1 MKTIRD
7 NLPYILLVIIAIV
20 LVIITISL
28 QASIISN
35 QSADAGAQG
44 GQSKGIIYALREQLG
59 MLILPAT
66 LTPVPAVAAVATDT
80 PAATAIVLPTETPL
94 PIATDTPMPPPTD
107 TPVPPTPVPPTPEPP
122 TPEPTATSVPPT
134 PEPPTPEPPTVAPVQ
149 PTAVAPTAEP
159 PTPEPAAPVA
169 TATDAV
175 VNTPAPR
182 ANFRLGYLEGSG
194 NCQVVTE
201 IIQQIFQ
208 QQFDLTVETV
218 AFTTADDLFA
228 TLAAKDEASRV
239 DLTFCYAD
247 PDDRAFLQKHVGFV
261 IFVGGVFGQLD
272 GKSYLVLSNAT
283 VKAPIER
290 DLPCVYKFLKNVKF
304 PDATLQGQ
312 GAAAWLEKNADLVRT
327 WTSC

>member
-35 QSADAGAQG
+35 QSAEAGTQG

-66 LTPVPAVAAVATDT
+66 FTPVPAVAVVATDT
-80 PAATAIVLPTETPL
+80 PVATASVPPTQTPLSIDTPLPLPTETLIPS
-94 PIATDTPMPPPTD
+94 
-107 TPVPPTPVPPTPEPP
+107 TPVPPTPEPP

-134 PEPPTPEPPTVAPVQ
+134 AEPPTVAPVQ
-149 PTAVAPTAEP
+149 PTPAPPTAEL
-159 PTPEPAAPVA
+159 PTPEPTAAVA
-169 TATDAV
+169 TATDV
-175 VNTPAPR
+175 VINTPAPR
-182 ANFRLGYLEGSG
+182 ANFRFGYLEASG
-194 NCQVVTE
+194 NCQVATE

-218 AFTTADDLFA
+218 AFATADNLFA

-239 DLTFCYAD
+239 DLTFCYVD
-247 PDDRAFLQKHVGFV
+247 PDDRTYLQKHVGFV
-261 IFVGGVFGQLD
+261 IFVGGVFGQFD
-272 GKSYLVLSNAT
+272 SKSYLVLSNAT

-290 DLPCVYKFLKNVKF
+290 DLPCVYKFLKNLKF

-312 GAAAWLEKNADLVRT
+312 GAATWLEKNADLVRT
-327 WTSC
+327 WSSC

>member
-7 NLPYILLVIIAIV
+7 NLPYILLVVIAIV

-35 QSADAGAQG
+35 QSAAAGAQG
-44 GQSKGIIYALREQLG
+44 DQNKGIIYALREQLG

-66 LTPVPAVAAVATDT
+66 LTPAPVAVVATDMPTAT
-80 PAATAIVLPTETPL
+80 PIVLPTDTTA
-94 PIATDTPMPPPTD
+94 PIAADTPPPLPTD
-107 TPVPPTPVPPTPEPP
+107 TPIPPTPAPP
-122 TPEPTATSVPPT
+122 TPEPTATTV
-134 PEPPTPEPPTVAPVQ
+134 PPTPEPPTVAPVQ
-149 PTAVAPTAEP
+149 PTVAAPTAEV
-159 PTPEPAAPVA
+159 PTPQPIVAEA
-169 TATDAV
+169 TATDITV
-175 VNTPAPR
+175 SSSAPR
-182 ANFRLGYLEGSG
+182 ADFRLGYLEASG

-208 QQFDLTVETV
+208 QQFDLSVETV
-218 AFTTADDLFA
+218 AFASADDLFA

-239 DLTFCYAD
+239 DLTFCYTD
-247 PDDRAFLQKHVGFV
+247 PNDRVFLQKHVGFV
-261 IFVGGVFGQLD
+261 IFVGGVFGQFD

-304 PDATLQGQ
+304 PDPTLQGQ
-312 GAAAWLEKNADLVRT
+312 SAAAWLEKNADLVRT

>member
-1 MKTIRD
+1 MR
-7 NLPYILLVIIAIV
+7 LIID
-20 LVIITISL
+20 SE
-28 QASIISN
+28 
-35 QSADAGAQG
+35 ADVMRGD
-44 GQSKGIIYALREQLG
+44 
-59 MLILPAT
+59 AT
-66 LTPVPAVAAVATDT
+66 VPAVAAVATDT

-107 TPVPPTPVPPTPEPP
+107 TPIPPTPVPPTPEPP

-134 PEPPTPEPPTVAPVQ
+134 PEPPTVAPVQ
-149 PTAVAPTAEP
+149 PTAVAPTVEP

-175 VNTPAPR
+175 VSTPAPH
-182 ANFRLGYLEGSG
+182 ANFRLGYLEASS

-290 DLPCVYKFLKNVKF
+290 DLPCVYKFLKNLKF

>member
-35 QSADAGAQG
+35 QSAEAGAQG
-44 GQSKGIIYALREQLG
+44 GQSKGIIYVLREQLG

-94 PIATDTPMPPPTD
+94 PIATDTPMPSPTD
-107 TPVPPTPVPPTPEPP
+107 TPVPPTPEPP
-122 TPEPTATSVPPT
+122 TPEPTATSV
-134 PEPPTPEPPTVAPVQ
+134 PPTPEPPTVAPVQ

-175 VNTPAPR
+175 VSTPAPR
-182 ANFRLGYLEGSG
+182 ANFLLGYLEASS

-239 DLTFCYAD
+239 DLTFCYTD

-290 DLPCVYKFLKNVKF
+290 DLPCVYKFLKNLKF

>member
-35 QSADAGAQG
+35 QSAEAGAQG

-66 LTPVPAVAAVATDT
+66 LTPVPAVAVVATDT

-94 PIATDTPMPPPTD
+94 PIATDTPMPSPTD
-107 TPVPPTPVPPTPEPP
+107 TPVPPTPEPP
-122 TPEPTATSVPPT
+122 TPEPTATSV
-134 PEPPTPEPPTVAPVQ
+134 PPTPEPPTVAPVQ

-175 VNTPAPR
+175 VSTPAPR
-182 ANFRLGYLEGSG
+182 ANFLLGYLEASS

-239 DLTFCYAD
+239 DLTFCYTD

-290 DLPCVYKFLKNVKF
+290 DLPCVYKFLKNLKF

>member
-1 MKTIRD
+1 M
-7 NLPYILLVIIAIV
+7 
-20 LVIITISL
+20 
-28 QASIISN
+28 
-35 QSADAGAQG
+35 
-44 GQSKGIIYALREQLG
+44 
-59 MLILPAT
+59 
-66 LTPVPAVAAVATDT
+66 
-80 PAATAIVLPTETPL
+80 
-94 PIATDTPMPPPTD
+94 
-107 TPVPPTPVPPTPEPP
+107 
-122 TPEPTATSVPPT
+122 
-134 PEPPTPEPPTVAPVQ
+134 
-149 PTAVAPTAEP
+149 
-159 PTPEPAAPVA
+159 
-169 TATDAV
+169 
-175 VNTPAPR
+175 
-182 ANFRLGYLEGSG
+182 
-194 NCQVVTE
+194 VTE

-290 DLPCVYKFLKNVKF
+290 DLPCVYKFLKNLKF